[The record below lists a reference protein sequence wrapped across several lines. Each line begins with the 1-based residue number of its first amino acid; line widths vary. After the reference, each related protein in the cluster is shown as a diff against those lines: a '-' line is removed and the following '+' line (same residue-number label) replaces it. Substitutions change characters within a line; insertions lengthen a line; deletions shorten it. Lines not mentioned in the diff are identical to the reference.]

1 MAAPRR
7 AVKADGSAVT
17 DIHCHVLYGVDDGA
31 KTIEESLQMLRA
43 AWQDGVHTVIAT
55 PHWSGSTERAMLV
68 SRLQALRARLRE
80 NLPDLTLEL
89 GAECRLTEALLPAL
103 LSGACPTLAQSRC
116 VLTEISPLMPQA
128 QARAL
133 LEALLLNGF
142 IPVVAHCERLL
153 SRREDMG
160 RLFAL
165 KAMGCRLQ
173 VNAETVLRTGRLG
186 RWVLELLPAVD
197 FIASDG
203 HNLTTR
209 QPLLGKAYDKTVA
222 RLGQKEADSLFVL
235 NARALLGVG

>member
-1 MAAPRR
+1 MAVPRR

-17 DIHCHVLYGVDDGA
+17 DMHCHVLYGVDDGA
-31 KTIEESLQMLRA
+31 KTIEESLLMLRA
-43 AWQDGVHTVIAT
+43 AWQDGVRAVIAT
-55 PHWSGSTERAMLV
+55 PHWNGSTERAMLA

-80 NLPDLTLEL
+80 DLSGFTLEL

-103 LSGACPTLAQSRC
+103 QSGACPTLAQSRC
-116 VLTEISPLMPQA
+116 VLAEISPLMPQA
-128 QARAL
+128 RMQAL

-142 IPVVAHCERLL
+142 TPVVAHCERLI
-153 SRREDMG
+153 SRREDLG
-160 RLFAL
+160 RVFTL

-173 VNAETVLRTGRLG
+173 VNAESVLRTDRLG

-209 QPLLGKAYDKTVA
+209 KPLLRKAYDKTA
-222 RLGQKEADSLFVL
+222 ACLGQKEADSLFFS